1 MTKASV
7 LVVDDDAGM
16 CAMLSSRL
24 TNRGFRVVTASTG
37 TDAIEIV
44 QHDDIEVVVSDVNM
58 KGMNGV
64 ELCQRLLEHRP
75 QLPVV
80 LITAFGSMELAIQAI
95 RAGAYD
101 FVPKPFEIDQLVM
114 AIERGA
120 TLARL
125 TDEVQRLRRA
135 VAPVGFGELIGE
147 SPRMAELYTLLGKI
161 AASSAPVLITGESGT
176 GKELVSRAIHASGER
191 AGGPF
196 IAVNCAAMPAQLL
209 ESELF
214 GHDKGA
220 FTDAKTAK
228 PGLFVAARGGTIFLD
243 EIGELPLEVQ
253 PKLLRALQEHAVRP
267 VGATSEVAFDARLI
281 AATNRNLETMVEDH
295 TFREDL
301 YFRINVLS
309 VELPPLRN
317 RGGDVLVLAS
327 HFLDRIAARARKRI
341 VGFSPEAAQKLMAY
355 VWPGNV
361 RELENCIERA
371 VALASFDQIAVG
383 DLPEKIRAFRSTQ
396 IVLSSDDPSSFVTL
410 DELERRYVA
419 RVLDGMN
426 GNKAA
431 AARVLGIERKTLYR
445 MLERWGE
452 HTPGD

>member
-1 MTKASV
+1 VTKASV